1 MMPEE
6 NRMGSSLQDFMAR
19 VSALA
24 AVHRRRVLL
33 RWSLIFAIYGL
44 LSLAFLI
51 LAGYLTGFSFAGLNT
66 AACVVIAGALWLMAD
81 ISRIL
86 FSGKLSSRDLLKRCQ
101 EKHPETFDRLL
112 TAQDL
117 VKSPQEIDRLGYS
130 RELALRTVNFAE
142 KYLENL
148 LKEECRRPPV
158 EPPVAIIAGLVGFG
172 MVALLLLPTGNN
184 AGRELWDS
192 MNAWWM
198 EPVVV
203 TEGNILLTGPERVP
217 RGSPATLTISVPR
230 QSASTHINT
239 HLFPSKIRG
248 DTEGVDFHPIL
259 HIQKSGQWQRIPL
272 ELGPDGSARYT
283 VPAVQES
290 FACLVTA
297 GELASERLVIRPVD
311 PPVLAGIS
319 WTVTPPAYTCLPE
332 RKWTGGLTQVVVP
345 MGSAVE
351 ALVRADQPLTAA
363 TWLLGDTRIPMNA
376 TDTVA
381 VASVQVFSPSP
392 FVFEL
397 VNDLAMT
404 AYSATE
410 SITVLPD
417 RAPEATI
424 QSPAQTADISQ
435 SQQPEIRASAT
446 DDYGLQRV
454 LLCYEIN
461 YQEAQRFTT
470 ELWAAQD
477 SVQCPTEMVVTYN
490 WDLSPFKLIPGDEI
504 SYYIEAWD
512 NDPFAQ
518 AKSGRSPTHIL
529 RSPSL
534 ADVYQELFSM
544 ETQQVD
550 TMENIVEKQHSIT
563 EEVQDI
569 AENIK
574 EKTEQQKAEEGS
586 KNSLFPEQQRLE
598 DLQKRQEELQSQMNE
613 LQQEI
618 GEMTQN
624 DPSESDRKAGFSV
637 ETLEKMER
645 IRELMSQML
654 DQQGKELLQKVEQV
668 IQDLSEKVEPVAVE
682 QMQFSFEQF
691 EKELDRTLNQMQ
703 AAYQVRQLE
712 GLWRVAEE
720 MAERQDRLQRNTQQ
734 LAEDRQNP
742 DKDPEQIAR
751 DQAAL
756 EQRQNALSQ
765 DAQNMLN
772 AMDKLAENMA
782 QINPPLSGKLQKMAE
797 SGRNELSRNMQ
808 QAGEKLAQKDLS
820 GAQQSMQNARDQLNK
835 MASEL
840 QQEFGNLGG
849 LSMQLDLERITR
861 LIDRTLFLS
870 EQQERL
876 VASSSPLSPPA
887 EILEL
892 EVLYAQ
898 EAARIANVWKEII
911 AGNPFADV
919 SVIPLMESA
928 EAGMRQ
934 SVQISEN
941 ETWIPHGPAHSA
953 LTNINEAVR
962 AMLESMNTL
971 MQQAAQQMGAEGFFD
986 QLQQL
991 IEQQQQLNQESGRL
1005 QQQQARGEDIY
1016 SQLQRMATQQAR
1028 IRKEL
1033 QELMRKYRHMNNLQ
1047 SKLDSVTREME
1058 DVERQI
1064 QEAKL
1069 DRELKEKQDHIL
1081 TRMLEA
1087 QVSQEQDT
1095 YGKRRKAERPTG
1107 QEGESNPTD
1116 QVIPGSEQEI
1126 RDIYSESDSQFVPSR
1141 YRELVKRYF
1150 RRMVQQESL

>member
-6 NRMGSSLQDFMAR
+6 NRTASSLQDFMGR
-19 VSALA
+19 VADLSS
-24 AVHRRRVLL
+24 VYRRRILL

-44 LSLAFLI
+44 LSLVFLL
-51 LAGYLTGFSFAGLNT
+51 LAGCLTGFSFAGLNT
-66 AACVVIAGALWLMAD
+66 AACVVILGALWLIVD
-81 ISRIL
+81 ISRML
-86 FSGKLSSRDLLKRCQ
+86 FSGRLSSRDLLKRCQ
-101 EKHPETFDRLL
+101 EEHPETFDRLL
-112 TAQDL
+112 TARDL
-117 VKSPQEIDRLGYS
+117 VKSPQDLDRLGYS
-130 RELALRTVNFAE
+130 RDLALRTIDFAE
-142 KYLENL
+142 EYLQNL
-148 LKEECRRPPV
+148 LKQEYRRPPV
-158 EPPVAIIAGLVGFG
+158 ESPVAIIAGLVAFG
-172 MVALLLLPTGNN
+172 VAALLFLPAGND
-184 AGRELWDS
+184 AGRALWHS

-198 EPVVV
+198 EPVAVV
-203 TEGNILLTGPERVP
+203 EGSILLTGPERVP
-217 RGSPATLTISVPR
+217 RGSPATLSVSVPR
-230 QSASTHINT
+230 RSASVDSNEPET
-239 HLFPSKIRG
+239 LSPKIGG

-259 HIQKSGQWQRIPL
+259 HIQKGAQWQRIPL
-272 ELGPDGSARYT
+272 DLGPDGSARHV
-283 VPAVQES
+283 VPAVLES

-297 GELASERLVIRPVD
+297 GELASDRLVIRPVD
-311 PPVLAGIS
+311 PPVLSQVS
-319 WTVTPPAYTCLPE
+319 WTVSPPGYTHLPE
-332 RKWTGGLTQVVVP
+332 REWTGGLAQVVVP
-345 MGSAVE
+345 TGSNVE
-351 ALVRADQPLTAA
+351 ALVRADQPLTSA

-376 TDTVA
+376 TDTAA
-381 VASVQVFSPSP
+381 VASVQVFSASP

-397 VNDLAMT
+397 VNDLGMT

-410 SITVLPD
+410 SISVLPD
-417 RAPEATI
+417 RAPEAAI
-424 QSPAQTADISQ
+424 QAPEQTADISQ
-435 SQQPEIRASAT
+435 SVQTEIRASAT
-446 DDYGLQRV
+446 DDYGVQRV

-470 ELWAAQD
+470 ELWAAPD
-477 SVQCPTEMVVTYN
+477 AVQCPTEAIIPYN

-504 SYYIEAWD
+504 SYYIEVWD

-518 AKSGRSPTHIL
+518 SKSGRSPTHIL

-534 ADVYQELFSM
+534 ADVYQELFAE

-569 AENIK
+569 ADNIK
-574 EKTEQQKAEEGS
+574 EKTEQQKVEEGS

-598 DLQKRQEELQSQMNE
+598 DLKKRQEELQGELNE

-624 DPSESDRKAGFSV
+624 DPSETDQKAGFSV

-668 IQDLSEKVEPVAVE
+668 IQDLSEKVEPAAVE
-682 QMQFSFEQF
+682 QMQFSFEKF
-691 EKELDRTLNQMQ
+691 EKELDRTLNQME

-720 MAERQDRLQRNTQQ
+720 MAEREDRLQRNTEQ
-734 LAEDRQNP
+734 LAEDMQKA

-756 EQRQNALSQ
+756 EQRQDALSQ

-782 QINPPLSGKLQKMAE
+782 QMNPELSDKLQKMAQ
-797 SGRNELSRNMQ
+797 SGRNELSREMK
-808 QAGEKLAQKDLS
+808 QAGEQLAQKDLS
-820 GAQQSMQNARDQLNK
+820 AAQQSMQKARDQLNK
-835 MASEL
+835 MASDL
-840 QQEFGNLGG
+840 QQEFGSLGG
-849 LSMQLDLERITR
+849 LSMQMDLERISR
-861 LIDRTLFLS
+861 LIDRALFLS

-876 VASSSPLSPPA
+876 VTSSSPLSHPA

-898 EAARIANVWKEII
+898 EAMRIGDVWKEII
-911 AGNPFADV
+911 ATNPFADV
-919 SVIPLMESA
+919 SVIALMESA
-928 EAGMRQ
+928 AVGMRQ

-953 LTNINEAVR
+953 LTNVNEAIR
-962 AMLESMNTL
+962 TMLESMNTL

-991 IEQQQQLNQESGRL
+991 IEQQQQLNEESGRL
-1005 QQQQARGEDIY
+1005 QQQQAKGEDVY

-1047 SKLDSVTREME
+1047 SKLDSVAREME
-1058 DVERQI
+1058 EVERKI
-1064 QEAKL
+1064 QEAEL
-1069 DRELKEKQDHIL
+1069 DRDLKEKQDHIL

-1095 YGKRRKAERPTG
+1095 YGKRRKAEQPTG
-1107 QEGESNPTD
+1107 QEGQSNPTEE
-1116 QVIPGSEQEI
+1116 VIPGSEQEI
-1126 RDIYSESDSQFVPSR
+1126 RDVYSESDSQFVPSR

-1150 RRMVQQESL
+1150 RRMVQ